1 MISSLLLG
9 NMLLCNDITQ
19 YYILIVHHYLV
30 ILGGLC
36 GVWEVVLR

>member
-19 YYILIVHHYLV
+19 CNFLVAHHYLV